1 MCKTVGK
8 YDLLK
13 VPLPLWLLLG
23 GLHVL
28 EVLVPQECMF
38 VYICH
43 LRDSFLVTVQGI
55 LPLRLSLLV
64 SEADVAAWSLDAR
77 LARSLN
83 AADLL

>member
-1 MCKTVGK
+1 MPMCKTVGG
-8 YDLLK
+8 LLK
-13 VPLPLWLLLG
+13 VPVRLGLLLG

-28 EVLVPQECMF
+28 EVLVKCF

>member
-1 MCKTVGK
+1 MPMCKTVGG
-8 YDLLK
+8 LLK
-13 VPLPLWLLLG
+13 VPVRLGLLLG
-23 GLHVL
+23 GLLVL
-28 EVLVPQECMF
+28 EH
-38 VYICH
+38 IGH